1 MFGEFRDQVTR
12 RVSEGVSTS
21 SVGSP
26 SLTRRVSDGIDRR
39 GFLRMGSLAG
49 LSLADVLRLQHA
61 TGADTT
67 PKKDVNCIFIFII
80 GGMAHQDL
88 WDVKTE
94 APAEIRGDFRPIKT
108 KVPGIDVSEI
118 MPHIAGATDKLA
130 ILRSLT
136 HGDSDHTAGYHVM
149 MTGQHPGF
157 GGNFNRNV
165 TNNNMHPSFGS
176 MVANL
181 GGNSGKLPP
190 YISVPNF
197 ISSGGPS
204 FLGPSYSPFV
214 IEADPAS
221 PEFSVRDVVLP
232 DGITSDRS
240 LRRQSALRAINRFEQ
255 QVDAVSKQEQ
265 SLDTFYEKAYQ
276 LMTSSA
282 AKQAFEIDRE
292 STETREA
299 YGMTSVG
306 QCCLLAR
313 RLVEAGCRF
322 VSIENGHWDTHR
334 KNTES
339 LRDLLVPALDQ
350 GLAALLNDLDQ
361 RGQLDNTLVVLT
373 TEFGR
378 TPRINVMAGRDHWPQ
393 AFSIVMAGGGLKRGL
408 TIGATDKQAASVI
421 DRPITPSDMAAT
433 LLTAL
438 GIDPDITLHTPLG
451 RPVQL
456 AGGGRPVRELF
467 A

>member
-1 MFGEFRDQVTR
+1 MRFRYC
-12 RVSEGVSTS
+12 
-21 SVGSP
+21 
-26 SLTRRVSDGIDRR
+26 DGIERR
-39 GFLRMGSLAG
+39 GFLRMGSVAG
-49 LSLADVLRLQHA
+49 LSLAQLLRLQQTH
-61 TGADTT
+61 GIEGS
-67 PKKDVNCIFIFII
+67 PKKDVSCIFIFII
-80 GGMAHQDL
+80 GGMAHQDM
-88 WDVKTE
+88 WDPKPE
-94 APAEIRGDFRPIKT
+94 APAEIRGDFRPIDT
-108 KVPGIDVSEI
+108 KVPGIQVSDLL
-118 MPHIAGATDKLA
+118 PRIAGVTDKLA

-136 HGDSDHTAGYHVM
+136 HGDPDHTAGYHVM

-157 GGNFNRNV
+157 SGSFNRNV
-165 TNNNMHPSFGS
+165 LNNNMHPSFGS
-176 MVANL
+176 MVAKL

-197 ISSGGPS
+197 LNSGGPS
-204 FLGPSYSPFV
+204 FLGPSYAPFV

-221 PEFSVRDVVLP
+221 PEFSVRDIVLP
-232 DGITSDRS
+232 EGITDDRS
-240 LRRQSALRAINRFEQ
+240 LRRQTALRAINHVEKR
-255 QVDAVSKQEQ
+255 VDAFSSQER
-265 SLDTFYEKAYQ
+265 SLDIYYEKAYQ

-292 STETREA
+292 KPATRDA
-299 YGMTSVG
+299 YGMTSLG

-313 RLVEAGCRF
+313 RLVESGCRF

-334 KNTES
+334 KNSES
-339 LRDLLVPALDQ
+339 LRDLLVPPLDQ
-350 GLAALLNDLDQ
+350 GVSALLNDLDD
-361 RGQLDNTLVVLT
+361 RGRLDSTLVVLT

-378 TPRINVMAGRDHWPQ
+378 SPRINEMAGRDHWPQ

-438 GIDPDITLHTPLG
+438 GINPDVTLHTPLG

-456 AGGGRPVRELF
+456 AGGGRAVHELF

>member
-1 MFGEFRDQVTR
+1 MRFPFSHGIRRRDV
-12 RVSEGVSTS
+12 
-21 SVGSP
+21 
-26 SLTRRVSDGIDRR
+26 
-39 GFLRMGSLAG
+39 LRMGTVAG
-49 LSLADVLRLQHA
+49 LSLPQLFRYQQLEGTERTA
-61 TGADTT
+61 
-67 PKKDVNCIFIFII
+67 KKEVNCIFVFII

-88 WDVKTE
+88 WDVKPD
-94 APAEIRGDFRPIKT
+94 APAEIRGDFRPIET
-108 KVPGIDVSEI
+108 RVPGIQVSDLL
-118 MPHIAGATDKLA
+118 PHIADVTDKLA
-130 ILRSLT
+130 ILRSMT
-136 HGDSDHTAGYHVM
+136 HGDPDHTAGYHVM

-165 TNNNMHPSFGS
+165 LNNNMHPSFGS
-176 MVANL
+176 MVAKL
-181 GGNSGKLPP
+181 GGGAGTLPP

-197 ISSGGPS
+197 LNSGGPS
-204 FLGPSYSPFV
+204 FLGPSYAPFV
-214 IEADPAS
+214 IESDPAA
-221 PEFSVRDVVLP
+221 PEFSVRDIVRP
-232 DGITSDRS
+232 DGVTGDRG
-240 LRRQSALRAINRFEQ
+240 LRRQTALRAINEFERR
-255 QVDAVSKQEQ
+255 VDSLSGQERA
-265 SLDTFYEKAYQ
+265 LDAYYEKAYQ

-292 STETREA
+292 SPRTREK
-299 YGMTSVG
+299 YGMTSLG

-334 KNTES
+334 KNSES
-339 LRDLLVPALDQ
+339 LRDLLAPPLDQ
-350 GLAALLNDLDQ
+350 GVSGLLSDLDE
-361 RGQLDNTLVVLT
+361 RGLLDSTLVVVT

-378 TPRINVMAGRDHWPQ
+378 SPRINEMAGRDHWPQ

-408 TIGATDKQAASVI
+408 TIGATDKRAASVT

-438 GIDPDITLHTPLG
+438 GIDPDLTLHTPLG

-456 AGGGRPVRELF
+456 AGGGRAVHELF

>member
-1 MFGEFRDQVTR
+1 MRSR
-12 RVSEGVSTS
+12 YC
-21 SVGSP
+21 
-26 SLTRRVSDGIDRR
+26 DGIERR
-39 GFLRMGSLAG
+39 GFLRMGSVAG
-49 LSLADVLRLQHA
+49 LSMAQLFRLQQTHGIEA
-61 TGADTT
+61 SQ
-67 PKKDVNCIFIFII
+67 KKDVSCIFIFII
-80 GGMAHQDL
+80 GGMAHQDM
-88 WDVKTE
+88 WDTKPE
-94 APAEIRGDFRPIKT
+94 APTEIRGDFRPIDT
-108 KVPGIDVSEI
+108 KVPGIQVSELL
-118 MPHIAGATDKLA
+118 PRIAGVTDKLA

-136 HGDSDHTAGYHVM
+136 HGDPDHTAGYHVM

-157 GGNFNRNV
+157 GGSFNRNV
-165 TNNNMHPSFGS
+165 LNNNMHPSFGS
-176 MVANL
+176 MVAKL
-181 GGNSGKLPP
+181 GSTSGTLPP

-197 ISSGGPS
+197 LNSGGPS
-204 FLGPSYSPFV
+204 FLGPSYAPFV

-221 PEFSVRDVVLP
+221 PEFSVRDIVLP
-232 DGITSDRS
+232 EGITDDRS
-240 LRRQSALRAINRFEQ
+240 LRRQTALRAINHVEKRM
-255 QVDAVSKQEQ
+255 DALSSQER
-265 SLDTFYEKAYQ
+265 SLDTYYEKAYQ

-292 STETREA
+292 SPATRDA
-299 YGMTSVG
+299 YGMTSLG
-306 QCCLLAR
+306 QCCLLSR

-334 KNTES
+334 KNSES
-339 LRDLLVPALDQ
+339 LRDLLVPPLDQ
-350 GLAALLNDLDQ
+350 GVSALLNDLDE
-361 RGQLDNTLVVLT
+361 RGRLDSTLVVLT

-378 TPRINVMAGRDHWPQ
+378 SPRINEMAGRDHWPQ

-438 GIDPDITLHTPLG
+438 GIDPDVTLHTPLG

-456 AGGGRPVRELF
+456 AGGGRAVHELF